1 MNVMLLGLFLSYF
14 SNAEGVYS
22 LQNYLESVK
31 TTNKDARALVL
42 QIEASEVKVQR
53 AALSLSPQI
62 FAEYN
67 AFDDR
72 TPPVFPFTPTR
83 KEGDI
88 FKIGI
93 EKQTTLG
100 LEGKLYFENSR
111 NTLYG
116 LNPAFNIPPSY
127 SQARAVL
134 ELRQSLWNN
143 SFGEK
148 VRADLKAD
156 VAEAQSL
163 LESQKFQL
171 KQILLNAENTYW
183 AMVTLNQIMT
193 LQQENVAR
201 AKKLS
206 EWMSKQGRMKLSDDV
221 DVLQAKAAY
230 EMRSMELETSRSDRN
245 AMARTFNLLRGT
257 ENAEVENLQDL
268 PPFKMDD
275 YKNLLSKKIQRE
287 DYKSNKLKAFE
298 MENRALSGR
307 SSLKAKV
314 DLVGTVAS
322 NGLDPQFAGAY
333 NELKDYQYPSWTVGL
348 QVRFPLNVSLTQKM
362 KRAVKN
368 DIAAAQESGQNVD
381 FLLEKEWQDVVEKQK
396 EYFDLFVRS
405 RDIEKSY
412 NTIVEKERRRLQNG
426 RSTTF
431 TLLNLEQ
438 TLVTSQIQRA
448 KAQLA
453 LLQIQNMLKTFEAK
467 NESI

>member
-1 MNVMLLGLFLSYF
+1 MSVVILGIFLSF
-14 SNAEGVYS
+14 ISNAEGVYT
-22 LQNYLESVK
+22 LQNYLDTVK
-31 TTNKDARALVL
+31 TTNKEARALIL
-42 QIEASEVKVQR
+42 QIEASEVKVKR
-53 AALSLSPQI
+53 AELSLSPQM

-72 TPPVFPFTPTR
+72 TPPIFPFSPSR

-88 FKIGI
+88 LKIGI

-116 LNPAFNIPPSY
+116 LSPTFNVPPNY
-127 SQARAVL
+127 SQTRAVL

-148 VRADLKAD
+148 VRSELRADI
-156 VAEAQSL
+156 AEAQSI
-163 LESQKFQL
+163 LENQKFQL
-171 KQILLNAENTYW
+171 KQVLLNAENTYW

-193 LQQENVAR
+193 LQQENVER
-201 AKKLS
+201 AQKLS

-221 DVLQAKAAY
+221 DVLQAKAAF
-230 EMRSMELETSRSDRN
+230 EMRSMELETSRSERN
-245 AMARTFNLLRGT
+245 AMARNFNLLRGT
-257 ENAEVENLQDL
+257 ENTQVENLQEL
-268 PPFKMDD
+268 PPFKKED
-275 YKNLLSKKIQRE
+275 YKNFLSKKIQRE
-287 DYKSNKLKAFE
+287 DYTANKFKADA
-298 MENRALSGR
+298 MENRAISGR

-333 NELKDYQYPSWTVGL
+333 NEVKDYQYPSWTVGL
-348 QVRFPLNVSLTQKM
+348 QVRFPLNISLTQKL
-362 KRAVKN
+362 KRAIRN
-368 DIAAAQESGQNVD
+368 DIAAAQESSQNVD
-381 FLLEKEWQDVVEKQK
+381 FLLEKEWQDVVEKQR
-396 EYFDLFVRS
+396 EYYDLFIRS
-405 RDIEKSY
+405 RNIETSY
-412 NTIVEKERRRLQNG
+412 STIVEKERRRLQNG

-448 KAQLA
+448 KSQLA
-453 LLQIQNMLKTFEAK
+453 LIQIVNMLKTFEVQ